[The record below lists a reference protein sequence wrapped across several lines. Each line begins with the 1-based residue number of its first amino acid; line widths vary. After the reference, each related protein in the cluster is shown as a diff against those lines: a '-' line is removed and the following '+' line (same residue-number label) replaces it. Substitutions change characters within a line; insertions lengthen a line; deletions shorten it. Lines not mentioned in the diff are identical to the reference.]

1 MPASFSQYSQ
11 FLQGGNGEPRMPYCG
26 VVVPLLAMNLLENL
40 QINPGRAAQQ
50 VLEPH
55 FKDPSPEVLFHLR
68 TVFS

>member
-1 MPASFSQYSQ
+1 M
-11 FLQGGNGEPRMPYCG
+11 GWWC
-26 VVVPLLAMNLLENL
+26 PLLAMNLLENL
-40 QINPGRAAQQ
+40 QINPGRAVQQ